1 MHRRSKARHSGF
13 RAGKSKKNRHK
24 MVNKINRRVEPG
36 VGTALKP
43 MVSAIIV
50 CNGRKSGVKGTKDQ
64 IHSTKETSVQDK
76 FLSQILE

>member
-1 MHRRSKARHSGF
+1 
-13 RAGKSKKNRHK
+13 

-36 VGTALKP
+36 VCIALKA